1 VSEEKKE
8 KRPIMG
14 YKFQMTSGKLMKL
27 KHDYELGLASR
38 VALARKY
45 KIPRTKIW
53 QIAQELDW
61 EFAGKR
67 ADLLKDFE
75 NKSFKRLNSQ
85 RMDAVEQHA
94 MELQLARDALKLVET
109 PAEAEMLEKRVDILL
124 KCIKGER
131 TAFGL
136 PNEFKQIETKN
147 ENVFRVESM
156 VKSLDEK
163 RNELKIINQ
172 VERIEDESDKEG
184 REGTTDGISLSASEG
199 DYVKGSP

>member
-1 VSEEKKE
+1 MSEEKKE

-14 YKFQMTSGKLMKL
+14 YKFQMSSGKLMKL

-61 EFAGKR
+61 VFAGKR
-67 ADLLKDFE
+67 EDLLKDFE
-75 NKSFKRLNSQ
+75 EKSFKRLNSQ

-94 MELQLARDALKLVET
+94 MELQLARDALKVVDT

-136 PNEFKQIETKN
+136 PNEFKQVETKN
-147 ENVFRVESM
+147 ENVFRVEAM

-172 VERIEDESDKEG
+172 PERIEDEKREEG
-184 REGTTDGISLSASEG
+184 RKGDTDGISLSASEG
-199 DYVKGSP
+199 DYSKGSP

>member
-1 VSEEKKE
+1 MS
-8 KRPIMG
+8 
-14 YKFQMTSGKLMKL
+14 SGKLMRL
-27 KHDYELGLASR
+27 QHDYELGLASR

-61 EFAGKR
+61 VFAGKR

-75 NKSFKRLNSQ
+75 DKSFKRLNSQ

-131 TAFGL
+131 TAYGL
-136 PNEFKQIETKN
+136 PNEFKQIETKS

-156 VKSLDEK
+156 VKSLDQK
-163 RNELKIINQ
+163 RNDLKIINQ

-199 DYVKGSP
+199 DYSKGSS